1 MGVDGCWC
9 APRSSKPLQVV
20 RSCPGG
26 FDSHILSPTGT
37 GAAALLRFLCISTPQ
52 SNLRFAS
59 SPAGE
64 PFGIVQAPPKS
75 CPRLRG
81 KCRGASRD
89 ERGTARRCHAVLA
102 FPLSLTSFD
111 SSPAGG
117 GAFWRSTNTAYSAV
131 PLRGAIVSMGL
142 RGPKGR
148 NRNLPW
154 PPGKTGYKVAC
165 SAFCLFY
172 SLRLLVSLAS
182 TSFDREAFSIAKLR
196 MCFPN
201 IPQIIAYMLKLTSIS
216 CFSIVMPI
224 YIDNL
229 MIMGYLI
236 TIRRGLCMKEINSF
250 G

>member
-37 GAAALLRFLCISTPQ
+37 GAAALLRFLCISTPRLHLH
-52 SNLRFAS
+52 SAAS
-59 SPAGE
+59 L
-64 PFGIVQAPPKS
+64 F
-75 CPRLRG
+75 
-81 KCRGASRD
+81 
-89 ERGTARRCHAVLA
+89 H
-102 FPLSLTSFD
+102 
-111 SSPAGG
+111 G

-142 RGPKGR
+142 RGSPGGLRGEIEIFPGPLAKKVIKLLAVLFACFTPSGCSFHSHPPPSTGR
-148 NRNLPW
+148 L
-154 PPGKTGYKVAC
+154 
-165 SAFCLFY
+165 
-172 SLRLLVSLAS
+172 
-182 TSFDREAFSIAKLR
+182 FSIAKLR

-201 IPQIIAYMLKLTSIS
+201 IPRIIANMLKLTSIS

-236 TIRRGLCMKEINSF
+236 TIRRGLRMKEINSF

>member
-1 MGVDGCWC
+1 MSGLP
-9 APRSSKPLQVV
+9 APSAR
-20 RSCPGG
+20 
-26 FDSHILSPTGT
+26 
-37 GAAALLRFLCISTPQ
+37 
-52 SNLRFAS
+52 
-59 SPAGE
+59 E

-89 ERGTARRCHAVLA
+89 ERGTARRCQAVLA
-102 FPLSLTSFD
+102 FPPPQSHFVRQLPRRRWRL
-111 SSPAGG
+111 
-117 GAFWRSTNTAYSAV
+117 WRSTNTAYSAV

-142 RGPKGR
+142 RGSPGGLRGEIEIFPGPLAKKVIKLLAVLFACFTPSGCSFHSHPPPSTGR
-148 NRNLPW
+148 L
-154 PPGKTGYKVAC
+154 
-165 SAFCLFY
+165 
-172 SLRLLVSLAS
+172 
-182 TSFDREAFSIAKLR
+182 FSIAKLR